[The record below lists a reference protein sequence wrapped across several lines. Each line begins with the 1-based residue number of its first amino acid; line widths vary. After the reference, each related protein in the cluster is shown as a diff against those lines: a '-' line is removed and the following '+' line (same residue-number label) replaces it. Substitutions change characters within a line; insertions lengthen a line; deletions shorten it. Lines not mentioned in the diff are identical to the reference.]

1 MIKCGRPPKGNEQ
14 LSRDRLLDAAQQL
27 FLEHGYGN
35 LSLEALAR
43 DARVSLRTI
52 YNQFNGKAGLF
63 GALIRRCSDQ
73 FIGGLKDDCDMQEA
87 LTAFGTQFLFRIT
100 RPDVIRMRAIL
111 IGESPRF
118 PDLAEQFYEQGPR
131 RTLDHLAEFFS
142 RHQQAGRIANI
153 APSLLADQYVSAL
166 RGERFQRLQ
175 LGLEAT
181 PDQADIETWVRQV
194 TALFLNGCMSL
205 PPSIAPPPS
214 TIPDQA

>member
-1 MIKCGRPPKGNEQ
+1 MVKCGRPPKGNEQ

-35 LSLEALAR
+35 LSLESLAR
-43 DARVSLRTI
+43 EARVSLRTI
-52 YNQFNGKAGLF
+52 YNQFDGKAGVF

-73 FIGGLKDDCDMQEA
+73 FISGLKENSDIQEA
-87 LTAFGTQFLFRIT
+87 LTEFGTQFLFRIT

-131 RTLDHLAEFFS
+131 RTLGHLADFFE
-142 RHQQAGRIANI
+142 RHQQAGHIAVTD
-153 APSLLADQYVSAL
+153 PDFLADQYVSAL

-175 LGLEAT
+175 LGLEPI
-181 PDQADIETWVRQV
+181 PDEAEIRTWVRRV
-194 TALFLNGCMSL
+194 TVLFLKGCAS
-205 PPSIAPPPS
+205 A
-214 TIPDQA
+214 